1 MSSNSSTSSSSSA
14 SAVSA
19 VSTIPTLSNMPQHYI
34 KCVAVGD
41 GAVGKTCMLH
51 TYTTSKFPW
60 DYEPTVFDNYAVT
73 VHIGK
78 QAVTLGNFTKKKF
91 IPIYLHYN
99 SNYVIKQTTI
109 KNKF

>member
-1 MSSNSSTSSSSSA
+1 MSTTTPTNSINQ
-14 SAVSA
+14 V
-19 VSTIPTLSNMPQHYI
+19 PQHSQYI

-78 QAVTLGNFTKKKF
+78 QSITLGLFDTAGQEDWV
-91 IPIYLHYN
+91 IYRY
-99 SNYVIKQTTI
+99 Y
-109 KNKF
+109 

>member
-1 MSSNSSTSSSSSA
+1 MSSSTTSTKSTSSTSALS
-14 SAVSA
+14 
-19 VSTIPTLSNMPQHYI
+19 STISEIITPILPGVSQYYI

-78 QAVTLGNFTKKKF
+78 QAVTLGKF
-91 IPIYLHYN
+91 RYMKICL
-99 SNYVIKQTTI
+99 KQFLI
-109 KNKF
+109 NK